1 MHFKA
6 SFGTYLG
13 LSIFYHERTVTR
25 HTMVT
30 SVCDHH
36 LTNINVG
43 HMVLRVLVAI
53 HTKVGYV
60 IVTKSLKLRKNACDY
75 HVIIKN
81 GLYLSRDQHF
91 DCNDLLTIN
100 LSPKIINPLFLTT
113 M

>member
-30 SVCDHH
+30 SVCDYH

-43 HMVLRVLVAI
+43 HMVL
-53 HTKVGYV
+53 GYV
-60 IVTKSLKLRKNACDY
+60 IVMKSLKLQKKVRNY
-75 HVIIKN
+75 HAIIN
-81 GLYLSRDQHF
+81 SGPYLSCDQHF
-91 DCNDLLTIN
+91 D
-100 LSPKIINPLFLTT
+100 LSLIHI
-113 M
+113 